1 MEGLLPAGGLRGTEG
16 YYELLNVLND
26 PENENHAEMLEWSR
40 MQMYSEEYDVD
51 YVNELLETALDYE
64 PIAWSNPRGNSS

>member
-1 MEGLLPAGGLRGTEG
+1 MEGYCPPEDCGGIEG

-26 PENENHAEMLEWSR
+26 PGNENHAEMLEWSR
-40 MQMYSEEYDVD
+40 MQMYGEEYDVD

-64 PIAWSNPRGNSS
+64 PIAWE